1 LFQTAW
7 FIESLFTQTLVI
19 FAIRTKKIPFYRS
32 KPSKFL
38 WLNITV
44 ILIFALGLPFTIVG
58 TFFGF
63 VALPPNFLL
72 ILAAFIVTYLGLVEL
87 MKIWFYRRYT
97 PAGEAAR

>member
-38 WLNITV
+38 VLNIAV
-44 ILIFALGLPFTIVG
+44 ILILALVLPFTVVG
-58 TFFGF
+58 TFFSF
-63 VALPPNFLL
+63 VALPPRFLL
-72 ILAAFIVTYLGLVEL
+72 ILAAFIVAYLGLVEL
-87 MKIWFYRRYT
+87 MKVWFYRRYAA
-97 PAGEAAR
+97 AGSQ